1 MSLSSIGGTWSSSII
16 RGNSTGNFVS
26 SVSEN
31 KALISSSLLLVTVAG
46 SVLATAADVVVC
58 ADFSAIYLLRL
69 SNKPWF
75 LSSHE

>member
-31 KALISSSLLLVTVAG
+31 KALISSSLLLVSVAG
-46 SVLATAADVVVC
+46 SVLATANVVVC